1 METRK
6 ALLKCKCCGKLLYPG
21 DSVWQVR
28 VVYWERTDTM
38 YVPCC
43 SEDCT
48 KQTQQKELNRLER
61 LMVPVRRQS
70 FQRMTAE
77 TFLGLNL

>member
-1 METRK
+1 METKK
-6 ALLKCKCCGKLLYPG
+6 ALLKCKCCGKLLYPE

-28 VVYWERTDTM
+28 VVYWERGDTM

-43 SEDCT
+43 SKDCAAN
-48 KQTQQKELNRLER
+48 TQQKELNRLER
-61 LMVPVRRQS
+61 LKAPVQHQA

-77 TFLGLNL
+77 SYLGLNH